1 MKITISAFLLMCVD
15 LKEVACNRFRAEKG
29 LRGTGLEPTRT
40 LLAELED
47 QLDYEHSPD
56 AQAQVREFEEEMK
69 HTFQALPKNTRD
81 AVSAPAA
88 RYMLHR
94 LYLQRHGWQI
104 KGLETGGGAW
114 DADSPISAMG
124 DRVPAA
130 MRTLL
135 EQRLGS
141 FGMTLHEVA
150 LLATIMDNM
159 FRADVTDRLR
169 IVYSAYGLSENGTV
183 GHATA
188 FQAMMGY
195 ISSFIIGSRLEQLT
209 AEEVLASVS
218 QLNARFPRVGKAKEL
233 LEKII
238 EEVAGSNGR
247 YDFGVMT
254 SILLTFGQQIGSL
267 EDSECQVMKN
277 KLIGR
282 EEQPGSGR
290 VRLGDF
296 YDDTDWTIHFT
307 EDVQYLRSQGILDES
322 NPKDPKVMI
331 PNYLASPSNCV
342 SPSGYYEICCFD
354 QCEVLMDKIE
364 THLAA
369 PLASPEKIAAFVSTL
384 ESDSQLANRTLSPQ
398 LLDLLDEVAQHH
410 GGQVPIHGRL
420 FSQWMHQAYPRE
432 CNHPH
437 LVTQDRFSSIPSNA
451 DQKTMEKYM
460 ELAKIAKAEAEVKG
474 NGLTMAGVWT
484 MHEELVDSATLQ
496 KHKKTGMHDVFALGT
511 IGLVGMT
518 LVKLLAGD
526 MKESKG
532 SKLL

>member
-1 MKITISAFLLMCVD
+1 MCVD
-15 LKEVACNRFRAEKG
+15 ITEVACSRFRSEKAG
-29 LRGTGLEPTRT
+29 LRGTTLEPTRT

-47 QLDYEHSPD
+47 ELDYEHSPA

-88 RYMLHR
+88 RYILHR

-124 DRVPAA
+124 DRVPST

-135 EQRLGS
+135 NQRLGS
-141 FGMTLHEVA
+141 YGMTLHEVA

-169 IVYSAYGLSENGTV
+169 IVYGAYGLSENETV
-183 GHATA
+183 GRATA
-188 FQAMMGY
+188 LQAMMGY
-195 ISSFIIGSRLEQLT
+195 ISSFIIGSRLEKLT
-209 AEEVLASVS
+209 AQEVLDSVS
-218 QLNARFPRVGKAKEL
+218 KLPSRFPRVGKAKDL
-233 LEKII
+233 LKKIQA
-238 EEVAGSNGR
+238 EVGGSSGR

-254 SILLTFGQQIGSL
+254 SILLAFGQQIGSL
-267 EDSECQVMKN
+267 EDSECRVMKS
-277 KLIGR
+277 KMIRR
-282 EEQPGSGR
+282 EEHPGSGR

-296 YDDTDWTIHFT
+296 YNEKDWDYDVHFT
-307 EDVQYLRSQGILDES
+307 EDIGYLRSQGILDES
-322 NPKDPKVMI
+322 NPKDPKVII

-364 THLAA
+364 AHLAA
-369 PLASPEKIAAFVSTL
+369 PLASPDKIAAFVSTL
-384 ESDSQLANRTLSPQ
+384 ESESQPANRTLSPQ

-437 LVTQDRFSSIPSNA
+437 LVTQDRFSSTPTNA
-451 DQKTMEKYM
+451 EESTMDKYI
-460 ELAKIAKAEAEVKG
+460 ELAKVAKAEAEVKG
-474 NGLTMAGVWT
+474 DGLTMAGLWT
-484 MHEELVDSATLQ
+484 MHEELVDSRTLQ
-496 KHKKTGMHDVFALGT
+496 KHKKTGMHDVFALGV
-511 IGLVGMT
+511 IGFVGMT

-526 MKESKG
+526 MKDSSKG